1 MAMIRID
8 LAETLL
14 DGMDIKF
21 KAPCACT
28 EITGLAVY
36 YPKEDGTTGY
46 KEFTF
51 RDAHANDLTGMG
63 NLFDKNAYVKV
74 IVDTINGY
82 AYIQN
87 ADTNAYLNSAIFG
100 TYTHDAENLIG
111 RGENGKFK
119 ATVSGTISSI
129 NVNGVSCSVKCGE
142 DSSMD
147 LVAGC
152 WYTFILDGNVVNF
165 SSGGAG
171 GAGLNFKVV
180 GGTTEPVSP
189 SENMIWAKTSTAIAS
204 WMFSAAQPSSPS
216 AGMVWIPT
224 GTSSTVYF
232 NALKKNG
239 IGVYPQSVKQYIDS
253 EWVQIDAYMFRNGNW
268 VQFSEVITTLYLYTP
283 GNTQDSVTGGWKTL
297 GAAQIQSDYLAMMF
311 KSDWGG
317 AQLFT
322 QKAIDMSSYK
332 FLNVEVKDYS
342 RTCYFGINNTKPK
355 DLEWN
360 DSGFSNKADCE
371 RLIEINRN
379 GTIPLDIA
387 AEKGSFYVWLG
398 EEGQNVSTVSGC
410 HITAVWLS

>member
-1 MAMIRID
+1 MAKIRID
-8 LAETLL
+8 LSETLL

-21 KAPCACT
+21 KAPCACD
-28 EITGLAVY
+28 EITGLTVY
-36 YPKEDGTTGY
+36 YPAEDETIQTKELV
-46 KEFTF
+46 F
-51 RDAHANDLTGMG
+51 RDAHGNDLTGVG
-63 NLFDKNAYVKV
+63 NLFVKDAYVKV
-74 IVDTINGY
+74 IVDSENGH

-87 ADTNAYLNSAIFG
+87 ADTNGYLNSAIFG
-100 TYTHDAENLIG
+100 TYAHDAENLIG

-189 SENMIWAKTSTAIAS
+189 SENMIWVCVDELESWVFSTTQPTNPSTS
-204 WMFSAAQPSSPS
+204 
-216 AGMVWIPT
+216 MVWFPT
-224 GTSSTVYF
+224 GTSSTVNF

-239 IGVYPQSVKQYIDS
+239 IEVYPQSAKQYING
-253 EWVQIDAYMFRNGNW
+253 EWVQIDAYIYQGGKW
-268 VQFSEVITTLYLYTP
+268 VQFSEIITTLYLYTP

-297 GAAQIQSDYLAMMF
+297 GAASIQSDYLAMMF
-311 KSDWGG
+311 KSDWKG
-317 AQLFT
+317 AQLYT
-322 QKAIDMSSYK
+322 NNAVDMSGYK
-332 FLNVEVKDYS
+332 FLNVEVKDWS
-342 RTCYFGINNTKPK
+342 RACYMGINDTKPK
-355 DLEWN
+355 DIDWN
-360 DSGFSNKADCE
+360 GSGFSNNSDCE
-371 RLIEINRN
+371 RIVTISGN
-379 GTIPLDIA
+379 GTIQLDIA
-387 AEKGSFYVWLG
+387 DAKGSFYVWLG
-398 EEGQNVSTVSGC
+398 EEGQNVSTASGC